1 MLFQF
6 GKCPP
11 KALHIERQ
19 RVMEIPRYRLPGLLL
34 GMHETQ
40 ISNLLSAIFHTYTI
54 TGFEPSSVR
63 MHSYLCPSPYWA
75 PTSKSNDQ
83 GSCGYW

>member
-1 MLFQF
+1 MYMLLFQF

-19 RVMEIPRYRLPGLLL
+19 GLMEIPRCRFPGLLL

-54 TGFEPSSVR
+54 THWVS
-63 MHSYLCPSPYWA
+63 
-75 PTSKSNDQ
+75 T
-83 GSCGYW
+83 